1 LDYVLQNKTT
11 DGIDLIPEIK
21 IMKDKINSGNISE
34 EILTNASAIKMQDNY
49 SEIIKQVVIDDL
61 LSNIIIY
68 DDGSFIIVSGETSAK
83 VLNSESEVY
92 PISITSNK
100 IWEQTYYGLGNQDF
114 LLRYRVYAPYLVKD
128 LQLKTYFNVQMDLIT
143 ISSTST
149 ANTATYYPVVLNS
162 ANSWI
167 SQNNSSTV
175 KSKGEY
181 FMTDYVGGI
190 PVYSYKSNL
199 ETVIIKGIHDSYTIR
214 GYFW

>member
-1 LDYVLQNKTT
+1 MKKVLILTLTLLIFSSFLLPYTISAEKIDSEIVLKDASQKALDYVLQNKTT

-100 IWEQTYYGLGNQDF
+100 IWEQTYYGLGESRF
-114 LLRYRVYAPYLVKD
+114 FVAL
-128 LQLKTYFNVQMDLIT
+128 
-143 ISSTST
+143 
-149 ANTATYYPVVLNS
+149 
-162 ANSWI
+162 
-167 SQNNSSTV
+167 
-175 KSKGEY
+175 
-181 FMTDYVGGI
+181 
-190 PVYSYKSNL
+190 
-199 ETVIIKGIHDSYTIR
+199 
-214 GYFW
+214 

>member
-1 LDYVLQNKTT
+1 MD
-11 DGIDLIPEIK
+11 
-21 IMKDKINSGNISE
+21 
-34 EILTNASAIKMQDNY
+34 
-49 SEIIKQVVIDDL
+49 
-61 LSNIIIY
+61 
-68 DDGSFIIVSGETSAK
+68 
-83 VLNSESEVY
+83 
-92 PISITSNK
+92 
-100 IWEQTYYGLGNQDF
+100 WGNQDF